1 MVSGVLMM
9 RVTRPELQ
17 QILDEK
23 NNRIRRL
30 EAMLEDGL
38 DAALYQIY
46 GKEKMQ
52 ALHKN
57 ERESGFVPLPG
68 TEELLAWAMEIDEAL
83 HDEITKIPFLRSK
96 WWLNESP

>member
-1 MVSGVLMM
+1 M
-9 RVTRPELQ
+9 RVTRSELQ

-38 DAALYQIY
+38 DRALYQIY

-52 ALHKN
+52 ALVENNH
-57 ERESGFVPLPG
+57 ESGFVPLPG
-68 TEELLAWAMEIDEAL
+68 TEEMLAWAMEIDEAL
-83 HDEITKIPFLRSK
+83 HDEITKIPFLRSR
-96 WWLNESP
+96 WWLSGSP